1 MGKRRSRKAPP
12 KKATVKL
19 PTSFDCPFCNH
30 GGTVVVKLG
39 KIAQVGCLECRICGV
54 KSETRITHL
63 TKEIDVYCEWMD
75 SCAEAN
81 KDDEHGLS
89 DLEDDAEELKRRK
102 VVCVPSDYYL
112 FRLMFNKIINQ
123 QDAPA
128 AIASFLEEAGSEAS
142 YGYGGLVDSPVCNI
156 LH

>member
-39 KIAQVGCLECRICGV
+39 KIAQVGHLECRICGV

-81 KDDEHGLS
+81 KDDDEGFS
-89 DLEDDAEELKRRK
+89 DLEEDAEELKRRK
-102 VVCVPSDYYL
+102 VVCLALYCYHLPA
-112 FRLMFNKIINQ
+112 INTQ
-123 QDAPA
+123 
-128 AIASFLEEAGSEAS
+128 
-142 YGYGGLVDSPVCNI
+142 
-156 LH
+156 